1 MSLQLVVWIPATIL
15 EQASRPAAPA
25 ATCNIYLDPVACT
38 LGSEGGSAVERQY
51 VNRYSIMLHLEL
63 LCASTVSVNDEAQ
76 EV

>member
-38 LGSEGGSAVERQY
+38 LGSEGGSAVDKTVCLLLFNY
-51 VNRYSIMLHLEL
+51 VALEL
-63 LCASTVSVNDEAQ
+63 ICASTVSVNDEAQ